1 MSSDAPKN
9 KGLNAAAKETAKLS
23 RDAFEWF
30 KTEHAR
36 TAPNRERAEQT
47 ADQVAQA
54 GLESQKKQNE
64 VADDYNNYNK
74 ETYRPLEKRLVADA
88 QAYDTPERQQQYA
101 DRAVA
106 DVSMQAA
113 AQRQAAQ
120 RDLASYGVAPD
131 SAKSMSLLGSGDLN
145 TTKAAAAAATGAR
158 DRVEAT
164 GYARMADAANLGR
177 NLPSAQ
183 ATAVQTSTQAG
194 AGAVNASGASLN
206 ATQSGA
212 ALMGQGFNT
221 AIQGQQAAGNLY
233 GKSAQLQQSGGADLG
248 GIGQLAQGGAALFA
262 LSDKNKKSGAS
273 MTNTG
278 KALDEITATPVKDW
292 HYDAAKGGPD
302 DGEQPH
308 TGPMAQMVN
317 QTMGDK
323 AAPGGKV
330 IDLVTMNGKLM
341 AGMQEL
347 AKKVKKLE
355 GRKAA

>member
-1 MSSDAPKN
+1 MSSDAPDTD
-9 KGLNAAAKETAKLS
+9 GINAAAEATAKLS
-23 RDAFEWF
+23 KEAFEWF
-30 KTEHAR
+30 KQEYAR
-36 TAPNRERAEQT
+36 TEPQRTKAEQT
-47 ADQVAQA
+47 ADKVAQA
-54 GLESQKKQNE
+54 GLDAQVKQNQI
-64 VADDYNNYNK
+64 ADELNTYNK
-74 ETYRPLEKRLVADA
+74 ETFRPLEKRLVQEA
-88 QAYDTPERQQQYA
+88 QTYDTPERQQQAA

-106 DVSMQAA
+106 DVSMAAA
-113 AQRQAAQ
+113 AQRQATA

-131 SAKSMSLLGSGDLN
+131 SAKSMSIQGSGDIN

-158 DRVEAT
+158 DKVEAT

-183 ATAVQTSTQAG
+183 ATAVSTGTQAG

-206 ATQSGA
+206 ATNSGA
-212 ALMGQGFNT
+212 GLMNTGFNT
-221 AIQGQQAAGNLY
+221 AIQGQTAAGNLY
-233 GKSAQLQQSGGADLG
+233 GKSASLNASTGMDLG
-248 GIGQLAQGGAALFA
+248 GIGQLAQGGAALWA
-262 LSDKNKKSGAS
+262 ASDEDTKSGVS

-317 QTMGDK
+317 RTMGEK

-347 AKKVKKLE
+347 AKKVKRLE
-355 GRKAA
+355 ERKAA

>member
-183 ATAVQTSTQAG
+183 ATAVSTGTQAG

-206 ATQSGA
+206 ATNSGA
-212 ALMGQGFNT
+212 GLMSTGFNT

-233 GKSAQLQQSGGADLG
+233 GKAASLSTQGADLG
-248 GIGQLAQGGAALFA
+248 GIGQLAQGAAALKVF
-262 LSDKNKKSGAS
+262 SDENIKSGVS

-341 AGMQEL
+341 AGVQEL

>member
-206 ATQSGA
+206 ATNSGA
-212 ALMGQGFNT
+212 GLMSTGFNT

-233 GKSAQLQQSGGADLG
+233 GKAASLSTQGADLG
-248 GIGQLAQGGAALFA
+248 GIGQLAQGAAALKVF
-262 LSDKNKKSGAS
+262 SDENIKSGVS

-341 AGMQEL
+341 AGVQEL